1 MSVTLTDNPPITST
15 SESPKVLSV
24 YLNDFLQNQ
33 RGLTI
38 EHATA
43 VVFVLKMATLVGQVV
58 GSKLGQLAYNR
69 RSELQPL
76 LMGVSE

>member
-1 MSVTLTDNPPITST
+1 M
-15 SESPKVLSV
+15 

-38 EHATA
+38 EHATT
-43 VVFVLKMATLVGQVV
+43 VVFVLKMASLAGQMV
-58 GSKLGQLAYNR
+58 GSNLGQLAYNR

-76 LMGVSE
+76 LMGVSKAFLSLCTSSSIDRISAV